1 MKVLCAELH
10 DEYVALA
17 NLIEGMSAAQWQVV
31 SKFYSW
37 TPFDEISH
45 LLFFDE
51 RGLLAATD
59 ADAFAADTAQI
70 TKQLVKGREIS
81 AIARDCYGKLDGAT
95 LAAQWRTCFDK
106 LITILSTLDPKAR
119 LPWYG
124 PPMSAR
130 SFATA
135 RMMEVWAHG
144 QDIYDVLGKRRAP
157 TTRLKHIAHI
167 GVTTFG
173 WTFVNRKLPVPVVV
187 PHVVLK
193 GPDGSTWT
201 WGEPSSTDFV
211 SGDAEE
217 FCLVVTQRRNI
228 ADTALHFGGSAAQ
241 WLPIAQCFAG
251 PPADPPAPGGSARG
265 APGTRVVD

>member
-1 MKVLCAELH
+1 MLSADIAEQM
-10 DEYVALA
+10 A
-17 NLIEGMSAAQWQVV
+17 
-31 SKFYSW
+31 
-37 TPFDEISH
+37 
-45 LLFFDE
+45 
-51 RGLLAATD
+51 
-59 ADAFAADTAQI
+59 
-70 TKQLVKGREIS
+70 
-81 AIARDCYGKLDGAT
+81 
-95 LAAQWRTCFDK
+95 
-106 LITILSTLDPKAR
+106 TLDPKAR

-124 PPMSAR
+124 PQMSAR

-144 QDIYDVLGKRRAP
+144 QDIYDVLGKQRTP
-157 TTRLKHIAHI
+157 TSRLKHIAHI

-173 WTFVNRKLPVPVVV
+173 WTFVNRKLPVPAVV
-187 PHVVLK
+187 PHVALT

-228 ADTALHFGGSAAQ
+228 ADTALHCGGSAAQ

-251 PPADPPAPGGSARG
+251 PPADPPEPGV
-265 APGTRVVD
+265 RVVG

>member
-1 MKVLCAELH
+1 MKALCAELR
-10 DEYVALA
+10 DEYVELA
-17 NLIEGMSAAQWQVV
+17 NLVGEISPAQWQLK
-31 SKFYSW
+31 SRFYRW

-81 AIARDCYGKLDGAT
+81 AIARDCYGT
-95 LAAQWRTCFDK
+95 LAGASLATQWRACFDK
-106 LITILSTLDPKAR
+106 LVAVLATLDPKAR

-124 PPMSAR
+124 PQMSAR

-144 QDIYDVLGKRRAP
+144 QDVYDVLAKRRTP
-157 TTRLKHIAHI
+157 TARLKHIAHI

-173 WTFVNRKLPVPVVV
+173 WTFVNRKLPVPAVV
-187 PHVVLK
+187 PHLALT

-201 WGEPSSTDFV
+201 WGEPSTTDFV
-211 SGDAEE
+211 SGSAED
-217 FCLVVTQRRNI
+217 FCLVVTQRRNV
-228 ADTALHFGGSAAQ
+228 ADTALRFAGSAAQ

-251 PPADPPAPGGSARG
+251 PPADPPAKGV
-265 APGTRVVD
+265 RVVG